1 MSEKA
6 QRVRSKVLRNRR
18 RRTPEP
24 EEPDS
29 ESDEDDDDICGDEHR
44 YSLSLSYDP
53 QMIEGH
59 DTSWITELL
68 LVANDP
74 RKKRAPRTF
83 LCGIAEIEH
92 GGFGMCRGTF
102 DEEKYGTEDYDCE
115 KLPLWT
121 YDSAYNGWSDG
132 LGNFPCHIPCLKLLA
147 RAITGTEDFHQLD
160 IYPLHRAM
168 AHLSRDG
175 GRALNLDYGDKT
187 DLDQYWDSYPGEE
200 VRRTCLSVF
209 GFSNLF

>member
-6 QRVRSKVLRNRR
+6 QRVRSTVLRNRR
-18 RRTPEP
+18 RRTPEL

-102 DEEKYGTEDYDCE
+102 DEEKYEPKTMIAKSCPYGPMIQHTTGGATALGTF
-115 KLPLWT
+115 LAT
-121 YDSAYNGWSDG
+121 Y
-132 LGNFPCHIPCLKLLA
+132 LA
-147 RAITGTEDFHQLD
+147 
-160 IYPLHRAM
+160 
-168 AHLSRDG
+168 
-175 GRALNLDYGDKT
+175 
-187 DLDQYWDSYPGEE
+187 
-200 VRRTCLSVF
+200 
-209 GFSNLF
+209 